1 MFEILLVIFPVLMA
15 FIFLALGKDRKELI
29 RTLLVILGVIQ
40 LAGHCAIVIFPQYN
54 QAWCPNYIDSDIYGI
69 IINTIVSLVFS
80 CATIFSMTWIGSVQR
95 FEAGIHMM
103 KEHRFAALMS
113 LFLASMTLVGFA
125 RNFGLLWIAIEATTL
140 LSAPLICFQRT
151 KGALEAMWKYL
162 LICSLGIGLAL
173 FGIFFLDVAF
183 AGNHGGLSFD
193 SLASA
198 SNINTQWC
206 KVAFIFCFAGFGLK
220 MGLAPFHNW
229 LPDAYSESA
238 SPVAA
243 LMSAGLINCSFL
255 AILRVLSVMPIQ
267 LAKFYK
273 EFMIIFGVLSLL
285 TAAFF
290 MIHQIDYKRMLAYS
304 SVEHMGILSILW
316 ALDAKEMAILHMC
329 MHSMLKMLLFFV
341 AGNIALA
348 YVSTK
353 VKAVNGMINRM
364 PLNAVLWGLGIL
376 MICGMPPSPLFISE
390 FFLIKNAGPVL
401 GGIVIVLLFTIFAAM
416 TKNMM
421 SMALGKDPLTE
432 FRPRYQVADKL
443 AVLPAV
449 LMAIPL
455 LIGIYL
461 LINFTGGI
469 L

>member
-1 MFEILLVIFPVLMA
+1 
-15 FIFLALGKDRKELI
+15 
-29 RTLLVILGVIQ
+29 
-40 LAGHCAIVIFPQYN
+40 
-54 QAWCPNYIDSDIYGI
+54 
-69 IINTIVSLVFS
+69 
-80 CATIFSMTWIGSVQR
+80 
-95 FEAGIHMM
+95 
-103 KEHRFAALMS
+103 
-113 LFLASMTLVGFA
+113 MTLVGFA

-173 FGIFFLDVAF
+173 FGIFFMDVAF
-183 AGNHGGLSFD
+183 AGNHGGLSFA
-193 SLASA
+193 SLAHA
-198 SNINTQWC
+198 SKINTQWC

-255 AILRVLSVMPIQ
+255 AILRVLNVMPATIIN
-267 LAKFYK
+267 FYK
-273 EFMIIFGVLSLL
+273 EFMIIFGVISLL

-290 MIHQIDYKRMLAYS
+290 MIHQFDYKRMLAYS

-316 ALDAKEMAILHMC
+316 AIDAQEMAILHMC
-329 MHSMLKMLLFFV
+329 MHSLIKMILFFV
-341 AGNIALA
+341 AGNITLA
-348 YVSTK
+348 YISTK

-364 PLNAVLWGLGIL
+364 PVNAILWGLGIL
-376 MICGMPPSPLFISE
+376 MICGMPPSPLFVSE
-390 FFLIKNAGPVL
+390 FILIKKAGPIL

-416 TKNMM
+416 TRNMM

-432 FRPRYQVADKL
+432 YRPRYQVADKL

-449 LMAIPL
+449 LMAIPFG
-455 LIGIYL
+455 IGVYL
-461 LINFTGGI
+461 LIKFAGGI

>member
-1 MFEILLVIFPVLMA
+1 MYEILLVLFPIVMA
-15 FIFLALGKDRKELI
+15 LVFLALGKDRKELI
-29 RTLLVILGVIQ
+29 RALLVILGVIQ

-54 QAWCPNYIDSDIYGI
+54 LSICDNYIDSDIYGVI
-69 IINTIVSLVFS
+69 VNTIVTVVF
-80 CATIFSMTWIGSVQR
+80 CCVAIFSMTWIGAVQR

-173 FGIFFLDVAF
+173 FGIFFMDVAF
-183 AGNHGGLSFD
+183 AGNHGGLSFE
-193 SLASA
+193 SLAHA
-198 SNINTQWC
+198 GKVNTQWC

-255 AILRVLSVMPIQ
+255 AILRVLNVMPATVIN
-267 LAKFYK
+267 FYK
-273 EFMIIFGVLSLL
+273 EFMIIFGVISLL

-290 MIHQIDYKRMLAYS
+290 MIHQFDYKRMLAYS

-316 ALDAKEMAILHMC
+316 AIDAKEMAILHMC
-329 MHSMLKMLLFFV
+329 MHSLIKMILFFV
-341 AGNIALA
+341 AGNITLA
-348 YVSTK
+348 YISTK
-353 VKAVNGMINRM
+353 VKSVNGMINRM
-364 PLNAVLWGLGIL
+364 PFNAVLWGLGIL

-390 FFLIKNAGPVL
+390 FILIKKAGPIL

-416 TKNMM
+416 TRNMM
-421 SMALGKDPLTE
+421 NMALGKDPLTE
-432 FRPRYQVADKL
+432 YRPRYLVADKL
-443 AVLPAV
+443 AILPAV
-449 LMAIPL
+449 LMAIPFC
-455 LIGIYL
+455 IGVYL
-461 LINFTGGI
+461 LIKFAGGI